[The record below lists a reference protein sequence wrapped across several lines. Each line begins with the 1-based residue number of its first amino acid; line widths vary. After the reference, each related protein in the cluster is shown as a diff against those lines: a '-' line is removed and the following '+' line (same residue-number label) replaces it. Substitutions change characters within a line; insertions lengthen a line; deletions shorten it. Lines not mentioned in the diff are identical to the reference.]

1 MTGQL
6 LQGLIVGGAYALAAV
21 GLTYT
26 IGISR
31 IINFSYGTMYM
42 LGAMIVASFG
52 GLNATLA
59 GNSLAV
65 VVAVLVVG
73 IIGFVIARVVI
84 IRLVAD
90 PDAVIIGTLAVDV
103 ILVNAGLM
111 FFGTNPV
118 LVETPLSETI
128 LRIFG
133 TNVTL
138 QQLLVV
144 VLAPL
149 ATLALVLFM
158 QRTRRGTHIRAVAQE
173 PGLAGVSGVNVK
185 ATYIAAVLVGVL
197 IAVAIGALTAPN
209 IVPTVFVGQAF
220 FLKAFAIAALAG
232 LGQLWGALIVGFLT
246 GIAEVL
252 LSVNVTGAYTPAVI
266 YIVLILALVFF
277 PRGLFN
283 TRAATA

>member
-26 IGISR
+26 IGISK
-31 IINFSYGTMYM
+31 IINFSYGTMFM

-52 GLNATLA
+52 GLNASLG
-59 GNSLAV
+59 GNSIAVVAAVLAV
-65 VVAVLVVG
+65 GV
-73 IIGFVIARVVI
+73 IGFLVARLVI
-84 IRLVAD
+84 IRLVSD

-103 ILVNAGLM
+103 ILVNAGLI

-118 LVETPLSETI
+118 LVETPLSEAV
-128 LRIFG
+128 LRILG

-144 VLAPL
+144 VLAPI

-158 QRTRRGTHIRAVAQE
+158 QRTRRGTEIRAVAQE
-173 PGLAGVSGVNVK
+173 PGLAGVSGVNVR

-197 IAVAIGALTAPN
+197 IAAAIGALSAAN
-209 IVPTVFVGQAF
+209 IVPTVFAGQPF

-232 LGQLWGALIVGFLT
+232 LGQLWGALIIGFAT
-246 GIAEVL
+246 GIAEIL

-266 YIVLILALVFF
+266 YVLLIVALVFF

-283 TRAATA
+283 SRTAT

>member
-52 GLNATLA
+52 GLNASLA

-65 VVAVLVVG
+65 VVAVLLVG
-73 IIGFVIARVVI
+73 VIGFIIARFVI

-90 PDAVIIGTLAVDV
+90 PDAVIIGTLAIDV
-103 ILVNAGLM
+103 ILVNLGLM
-111 FFGTNPV
+111 YFGTNPV
-118 LVETPLSETI
+118 LVDTPLSQTV
-128 LRIFG
+128 LRLLG
-133 TNVTL
+133 THVTL
-138 QQLLVV
+138 QQLLIV

-149 ATLALVLFM
+149 VTLALVLFM
-158 QRTRRGTHIRAVAQE
+158 KRTRRGAEIRAVAQE
-173 PGLAGVSGVNVK
+173 PNLAGVSGVNVRG
-185 ATYIAAVLVGVL
+185 TYIVAVLVGVV
-197 IAVAIGALTAPN
+197 IAAAIGALVAAN
-209 IVPTVFVGQAF
+209 IVPTVFAGQHF

-232 LGQLWGALIVGFLT
+232 LGQLWGALIVGFVI
-246 GIAEVL
+246 GISEVL
-252 LSVNVTGAYTPAVI
+252 LSVNLTGAYTPAVI
-266 YIVLILALVFF
+266 YVLLIVALVFF

-283 TRAATA
+283 TRTSA

>member
-1 MTGQL
+1 VTGQL

-52 GLNATLA
+52 GLNASLL
-59 GNSLAV
+59 GNSIAV
-65 VVAVLVVG
+65 VVAILAVG
-73 IIGFVIARVVI
+73 VIGFFVARLVI

-90 PDAVIIGTLAVDV
+90 PDAVIIGTLAIDV
-103 ILVNAGLM
+103 ILVNVGLM

-118 LVETPLSETI
+118 LVDTPFSEVV
-128 LRIFG
+128 LRVLG

-144 VLAPL
+144 IIAPL
-149 ATLALVLFM
+149 VTLALVLFM
-158 QRTRRGTHIRAVAQE
+158 QRTRRGTEIRAVAQE
-173 PGLAGVSGVNVK
+173 PNLAGVSGVNVK
-185 ATYIAAVLVGVL
+185 GTYVIAVIVGVVIAA
-197 IAVAIGALTAPN
+197 AIGALVAPN
-209 IVPTVFVGQAF
+209 IVPTVFAGQPF

-232 LGQLWGALIVGFLT
+232 LGQLWGALIVGFVT

-252 LSVNVTGAYTPAVI
+252 LSVNLTGAYTPAVI
-266 YIVLILALVFF
+266 YVLLIVALVFF

-283 TRAATA
+283 SRTAT

>member
-6 LQGLIVGGAYALAAV
+6 LQGLIVGGGYALAAV

-59 GNSLAV
+59 GNSL
-65 VVAVLVVG
+65 VVAIAIIAVG
-73 IIGFVIARVVI
+73 VIGFIIARLVI

-90 PDAVIIGTLAVDV
+90 PDAVIIGTLAIDV

-118 LVETPLSETI
+118 LVDTPLSESV
-128 LRIFG
+128 LRILG
-133 TNVTL
+133 TSVTL

-144 VLAPL
+144 ILAPL
-149 ATLALVLFM
+149 ATLGLVLFM

-173 PGLAGVSGVNVK
+173 PVLAGVSGVNVK
-185 ATYIAAVLVGVL
+185 GTYVAAVLVGVL
-197 IAVAIGALTAPN
+197 IAAAIGALSAPN
-209 IVPTVFVGQAF
+209 IVPTVFAGQPF

-232 LGQLWGALIVGFLT
+232 LGQLWGALIVGFVT

-252 LSVNVTGAYTPAVI
+252 LSVNLTGAYTPAVI
-266 YIVLILALVFF
+266 YVLLIVALVFF

-283 TRAATA
+283 TRTES